1 MRYCLGISSFLLILL
16 CNSRNEKGNFCR
28 FFVDDGK
35 MVKKLFHLEEI
46 QIGLVLVRYTLFYI
60 LYSDWIRDCSFLVVD

>member
-1 MRYCLGISSFLLILL
+1 
-16 CNSRNEKGNFCR
+16 
-28 FFVDDGK
+28 

>member
-1 MRYCLGISSFLLILL
+1 
-16 CNSRNEKGNFCR
+16 
-28 FFVDDGK
+28 

-60 LYSDWIRDCSFLVVD
+60 LYSNWIRDCSFLVVD